1 MGAEMSMTIEE
12 RIAVWRPEIS
22 SEKQKNGERLVTFR
36 DLDGQNHRFVTRDS
50 EEAHGKFL
58 EWIAELREQL
68 RQMAR

>member
-1 MGAEMSMTIEE
+1 MTIEE

-36 DLDGQNHRFVTRDS
+36 DLEGQNHRFVTRDP
-50 EEAHGKFL
+50 EAAHEKFL
-58 EWIAELREQL
+58 EWVAELREQL